1 MKRLFT
7 IALTALLFAG
17 AVVFACFDSDPDSLL
32 GNDTSTITG
41 GNGSTVDITHGR
53 LPGFDVGGWL
63 DQWEEYQNEQEK
75 LTKIKPAAAVLTAF
89 PFTLNLA
96 FSGFIDEV
104 GQQVTEEIGRL
115 TLYYYSKSGEWMV
128 LKDIEKPAY
137 EIVSEAGKSRAL
149 FGRHTIPTPMGY
161 SAGEYIPVVFYFQ
174 TKSGRY
180 SSFPLGQFLNRRRYL
195 GAPNFAEGANV
206 LAVIVRDNTKPY

>member
-1 MKRLFT
+1 MKRILTFALAALFC
-7 IALTALLFAG
+7 A
-17 AVVFACFDSDPDSLL
+17 AVAVYACFDSDPDSLL
-32 GNDTSTITG
+32 DNDTTTITG
-41 GNGSTVDITHGR
+41 GNGSTVGIATPI
-53 LPGFDVGGWL
+53 LPGWNPDEWL
-63 DQWEEYQNEQEK
+63 DKWEEYQNEQEK
-75 LTKIKPAAAVLTAF
+75 LTKIKPSAATQTAF

-104 GQQVTEEIGRL
+104 GQQVTEEISRL

-128 LKDIEKPAY
+128 LKDIENPAY

-149 FGRHTIPTPMGY
+149 FGRHTIPSPMGY
-161 SAGEYIPVVFYFQ
+161 TAGEYIPVVFYFR

-180 SSFPLGQFLNRRRYL
+180 SSFNLGQFMNYRRYL

-206 LAVIVRDNTKPY
+206 FAVIVRDNTKPY